1 MIQRMLALVRVTLG
15 IVFIVA
21 AVLKLA
27 DVAALAEEVANYRV
41 VPAAVVPYFVCALLG
56 TELTAGAALVT
67 GVKSRAAALLASVM
81 LASFIVAIAQALV
94 RGIDTRCG
102 CFGGTE
108 MASWATVGRDAA
120 LLLMSSLVLTVGPG
134 RLRRARSSA
143 PSSSPGH

>member
-1 MIQRMLALVRVTLG
+1 MMQRVLALVRMTLG

-21 AVLKLA
+21 AVLKLGN
-27 DVAALAEEVANYRV
+27 VAALAEDVANYRV

-56 TELTAGAALVT
+56 TELAAGAALVT
-67 GVKSRAAALLASVM
+67 GIKSRAAALLASVL
-81 LASFIVAIAQALV
+81 LASFIVAITQALV

-108 MASWATVGRDAA
+108 MAGWATVGRDAA

-134 RLRRARSSA
+134 RLRRARSSEL
-143 PSSSPGH
+143 SSSRGR